1 MVGKMHVKWRVVES
15 LRDDGRRLNGDWIR
29 NERKRRGLTLRE
41 FAKLIGTSAPYLSK
55 IERGNSSG
63 GREVNERISFALT
76 GR

>member
-1 MVGKMHVKWRVVES
+1 MHVKWRVVES

-41 FAKLIGTSAPYLSK
+41 LAKLIGTSAPYLSD
-55 IERGNSSG
+55 IERGNRSG